1 MIQRPIYEYPTEL
14 LWHPKSMK
22 WYLENDPNG
31 LHKELT
37 DTLLQIRKEGYNVG
51 NIEQVL
57 NDAYC
62 IAVTIATTEGSK
74 YSDLSIKLFNKYSN
88 NIVLLCG
95 CVILL
100 SHKNYEEYKDTVEEI
115 INNIWEDLDYRV
127 LSEKKIFELRSIK
140 KRIINCHKTGLQ
152 IDLSPDAFV
161 EDEMTIQWLMKNMSL
176 RELETII
183 KFHRTKKNQLDFL
196 NGIIYKYFVE
206 DRLLF

>member
-1 MIQRPIYEYPTEL
+1 MIQRPIYEYPKEL

-31 LHKELT
+31 LHKGLA
-37 DTLLQIRKEGYNVG
+37 DTLLQIRKGGYNIG

-62 IAVTIATTEGSK
+62 IAVIVATTEVSK
-74 YSDLSIKLFNKYSN
+74 YSDLSIKLFTKYPN
-88 NIVLLCG
+88 YIALLCG
-95 CVILL
+95 CAILL

-115 INNIWEDLDYRV
+115 INNTWKDFNYYVSE
-127 LSEKKIFELRSIK
+127 EKKLEFQSIK
-140 KRIINCHKTGLQ
+140 NRIINSHKTGLQ

-161 EDEMTIQWLMKNMSL
+161 ETEMTINWLKKNMSL

-196 NGIIYKYFVE
+196 NVIIANFFVE
-206 DRLLF
+206 EELAF

>member
-1 MIQRPIYEYPTEL
+1 MIQRPIYEYPKEL

-31 LHKELT
+31 LHKGLA
-37 DTLLQIRKEGYNVG
+37 DTLLQIRKEGYNMG
-51 NIEQVL
+51 NIDQVL

-62 IAVTIATTEGSK
+62 IAVTVATTEGSK
-74 YSDLSIKLFNKYSN
+74 YSNLSKNLFNKYPSD
-88 NIVLLCG
+88 IALLCG

-115 INNIWEDLDYRV
+115 INNIWEDFNYDV
-127 LSEKKIFELRSIK
+127 PEEDKFELQSIK

-206 DRLLF
+206 DRLPF

>member
-1 MIQRPIYEYPTEL
+1 MIQRPIYEYPKEL

-31 LHKELT
+31 LHKGLA
-37 DTLLQIRKEGYNVG
+37 DTLLQIRKEGYNMG
-51 NIEQVL
+51 NIDQVL

-62 IAVTIATTEGSK
+62 IAVTVATTEGSK
-74 YSDLSIKLFNKYSN
+74 YSNLSKNLFNKYPSD
-88 NIVLLCG
+88 IALLCG
-95 CVILL
+95 CVIFL
-100 SHKNYEEYKDTVEEI
+100 SHKNYEEYKDTAEEI
-115 INNIWEDLDYRV
+115 INNIWEDFNYDV
-127 LSEKKIFELRSIK
+127 PEEDKFELQSIK

-161 EDEMTIQWLMKNMSL
+161 ENEMTIQWLMKNMSL

-196 NGIIYKYFVE
+196 NGIIANYFV
-206 DRLLF
+206 

>member
-1 MIQRPIYEYPTEL
+1 MIQRPIYEYPKEL

-31 LHKELT
+31 LHKELA
-37 DTLLQIRKEGYNVG
+37 DTLLQIRKEGYNMG

-62 IAVTIATTEGSK
+62 IAVTVATTEVSK
-74 YSDLSIKLFNKYSN
+74 YSNLSGNLFYKYHSD
-88 NIVLLCG
+88 IALLCG

-100 SHKNYEEYKDTVEEI
+100 SHKNYEEYQYTVEEI
-115 INNIWEDLDYRV
+115 INNIWEDFNYNE
-127 LSEKKIFELRSIK
+127 SEEEKLKYQSIK
-140 KRIINCHKTGLQ
+140 KRIINSHKTGLQ

-161 EDEMTIQWLMKNMSL
+161 ENEMTIQWLMKNMSL

-196 NGIIYKYFVE
+196 NVIIANFFVE
-206 DRLLF
+206 EELAF

>member
-1 MIQRPIYEYPTEL
+1 MIQRPIYEYPKEL

-31 LHKELT
+31 LHKGLA
-37 DTLLQIRKEGYNVG
+37 DTLLQIRKGGFNID

-62 IAVTIATTEGSK
+62 IAVIVATTEGSK
-74 YSDLSIKLFNKYSN
+74 YSNLSKNLFNKYPSD
-88 NIVLLCG
+88 IALLCG

-100 SHKNYEEYKDTVEEI
+100 SHKNYEEYKDTAEEI
-115 INNIWEDLDYRV
+115 INNIWEDFGYHV
-127 LSEKKIFELRSIK
+127 SKETKLRYQSIK
-140 KRIINCHKTGLQ
+140 NRIINSHKTGLQ

-161 EDEMTIQWLMKNMSL
+161 ETAMTINWLKKNMSL

-196 NGIIYKYFVE
+196 NVIIANFFVE
-206 DRLLF
+206 EELAF

>member
-1 MIQRPIYEYPTEL
+1 MIQRPIYEYPKEL

-31 LHKELT
+31 LHKELA
-37 DTLLQIRKEGYNVG
+37 DTLLQIRKEGYNMG

-62 IAVTIATTEGSK
+62 IAVTVATTEGSK
-74 YSDLSIKLFNKYSN
+74 YSNLSKKLLKKYSSE
-88 NIVLLCG
+88 IALLCG
-95 CVILL
+95 CAILL
-100 SHKNYEEYKDTVEEI
+100 SHKNYEEYQYTVEEI
-115 INNIWEDLDYRV
+115 INNIWEDFNYNE
-127 LSEKKIFELRSIK
+127 SEEEKLKYQSIK
-140 KRIINCHKTGLQ
+140 KRIINSHKTGLQ

-161 EDEMTIQWLMKNMSL
+161 ETEMTINWLKKNMSL

-196 NGIIYKYFVE
+196 NVIIANFFVE
-206 DRLLF
+206 EELAF

>member
-31 LHKELT
+31 LHKGLA
-37 DTLLQIRKEGYNVG
+37 DTLLQIRKGGYNIG

-62 IAVTIATTEGSK
+62 IAVIVATTEGSK
-74 YSDLSIKLFNKYSN
+74 YTDLSIELLKKYSN
-88 NIVLLCG
+88 NIALLCG

-115 INNIWEDLDYRV
+115 INNTWKDFNYYVSE
-127 LSEKKIFELRSIK
+127 EKKLELQSIK

-152 IDLSPDAFV
+152 IDLSPDAIV
-161 EDEMTIQWLMKNMSL
+161 ETAMTINWLKKNMSL

-206 DRLLF
+206 DRLPF

>member
-1 MIQRPIYEYPTEL
+1 MIQRPIYEYPKEL

-31 LHKELT
+31 LHKELA
-37 DTLLQIRKEGYNVG
+37 DTLLQIIIIEGDNMG

-62 IAVTIATTEGSK
+62 IAVTVATTEVSK
-74 YSDLSIKLFNKYSN
+74 YSNLSGNLFYKYHSD
-88 NIVLLCG
+88 IALLCG

-100 SHKNYEEYKDTVEEI
+100 SHKNYEEYQYTVEEI
-115 INNIWEDLDYRV
+115 INNIWEDFNYDV
-127 LSEKKIFELRSIK
+127 PEEDKFELQSIK

-196 NGIIYKYFVE
+196 NGIIANYFV
-206 DRLLF
+206 

>member
-1 MIQRPIYEYPTEL
+1 MIQRPIYEYPKEL

-31 LHKELT
+31 LHKGLA
-37 DTLLQIRKEGYNVG
+37 DTLLQIRKGGFNIG

-62 IAVTIATTEGSK
+62 IAVIVATTEVSK
-74 YSDLSIKLFNKYSN
+74 YSDLSIKLFTKYPN
-88 NIVLLCG
+88 YIALLCG
-95 CVILL
+95 CAILL

-115 INNIWEDLDYRV
+115 INNIWEDFNYNE
-127 LSEKKIFELRSIK
+127 SEEEKLKYQSIK
-140 KRIINCHKTGLQ
+140 KRIINSHKTGLQ

-161 EDEMTIQWLMKNMSL
+161 ETAMTINWLKKNMSL

-196 NGIIYKYFVE
+196 NVIIANFFVE
-206 DRLLF
+206 EELAF

>member
-1 MIQRPIYEYPTEL
+1 MIQRPIYEYPKEL

-31 LHKELT
+31 LHKGLA
-37 DTLLQIRKEGYNVG
+37 DTLLQIRKGGYNIG

-62 IAVTIATTEGSK
+62 IAVIVATTEVSK
-74 YSDLSIKLFNKYSN
+74 YSDLSIKLFTKYPN
-88 NIVLLCG
+88 YIVRLCG
-95 CVILL
+95 CAILL

-115 INNIWEDLDYRV
+115 INNIWKDFDYYV
-127 LSEKKIFELRSIK
+127 SDKDKLELQSIK
-140 KRIINCHKTGLQ
+140 NRIINSHKTGLQ

-161 EDEMTIQWLMKNMSL
+161 ETEMTINWLKKNMSL

-196 NGIIYKYFVE
+196 NVIIANFFVE
-206 DRLLF
+206 EELAF

>member
-1 MIQRPIYEYPTEL
+1 MIHRPIYEYPTEL

-31 LHKELT
+31 LHKGLA
-37 DTLLQIRKEGYNVG
+37 DTLLQIRKGGYNIG

-62 IAVTIATTEGSK
+62 IAVIVATTEGSK
-74 YSDLSIKLFNKYSN
+74 YTDLSIELFDKYPD

-100 SHKNYEEYKDTVEEI
+100 SHKNYEEYQYTVEEI
-115 INNIWEDLDYRV
+115 INNIWEDFNYDV
-127 LSEKKIFELRSIK
+127 PEEDKFELQSIK

-161 EDEMTIQWLMKNMSL
+161 ENEMTIQWLMKNMSL

-196 NGIIYKYFVE
+196 NGIIANYFV
-206 DRLLF
+206 

>member
-31 LHKELT
+31 LHKELA
-37 DTLLQIRKEGYNVG
+37 DTLLQIRKEGYNMG

-62 IAVTIATTEGSK
+62 IAVTVATTEGSK

-95 CVILL
+95 CAILL

-115 INNIWEDLDYRV
+115 INNIWEDFNYNE
-127 LSEKKIFELRSIK
+127 SEEEKLKYQSIK
-140 KRIINCHKTGLQ
+140 KRIINSHKTGLQ

-161 EDEMTIQWLMKNMSL
+161 ETEMTINWLKKNMSL

-183 KFHRTKKNQLDFL
+183 KFHRTKKSQLDFL
-196 NGIIYKYFVE
+196 NVIIASLFVE
-206 DRLLF
+206 EELAF

>member
-1 MIQRPIYEYPTEL
+1 MIHRPIYEYPTEL

-31 LHKELT
+31 LHKELA
-37 DTLLQIRKEGYNVG
+37 DTLLQIRKEGYKIG

-62 IAVTIATTEGSK
+62 IAVIVATTEVSK
-74 YSDLSIKLFNKYSN
+74 YSDLSIKLFTKYSN

-115 INNIWEDLDYRV
+115 INNTWKDFNYYV
-127 LSEKKIFELRSIK
+127 SEKDKLELQSIK

-161 EDEMTIQWLMKNMSL
+161 EDEMTILWLKRNMSL
-176 RELETII
+176 QELETII

-196 NGIIYKYFVE
+196 NGIIANYFV
-206 DRLLF
+206 

>member
-1 MIQRPIYEYPTEL
+1 MIQRPIYEYPKEL

-31 LHKELT
+31 LHKELA
-37 DTLLQIRKEGYNVG
+37 DTLLQIRKEGVNIS

-62 IAVTIATTEGSK
+62 IAVIVATTEGSK
-74 YSDLSIKLFNKYSN
+74 YTDLSIKLFDKYPD

-100 SHKNYEEYKDTVEEI
+100 SHKNYEEYKYTAEEI
-115 INNIWEDLDYRV
+115 INNIWEDFGYDVPKETKLKYQ
-127 LSEKKIFELRSIK
+127 SIK
-140 KRIINCHKTGLQ
+140 NRIINSHKTGLQ

-161 EDEMTIQWLMKNMSL
+161 ETEMTINWLKKNMSL

-206 DRLLF
+206 DILPI

>member
-1 MIQRPIYEYPTEL
+1 MIQRPIYEYPKEL

-31 LHKELT
+31 LHKELA
-37 DTLLQIRKEGYNVG
+37 DTLLQIIIIEGDNMG

-62 IAVTIATTEGSK
+62 IAVTVATTEGAKYFDLSKDLFKK
-74 YSDLSIKLFNKYSN
+74 YSDKIA
-88 NIVLLCG
+88 LLCG

-115 INNIWEDLDYRV
+115 INKIWEDFDYDV
-127 LSEKKIFELRSIK
+127 PKEDKLIFQSIK
-140 KRIINCHKTGLQ
+140 NSIINSHKTGLQ

-161 EDEMTIQWLMKNMSL
+161 EDEMTIQWLMRNMSL

-196 NGIIYKYFVE
+196 NGIIANYFV
-206 DRLLF
+206 

>member
-1 MIQRPIYEYPTEL
+1 MIHRPIYEYPKEL

-31 LHKELT
+31 LHKGLA
-37 DTLLQIRKEGYNVG
+37 DTLLQIRKGGYNIG

-62 IAVTIATTEGSK
+62 IAVIVATTEVSK
-74 YSDLSIKLFNKYSN
+74 YSDLSIKLFTKYPN
-88 NIVLLCG
+88 YIVRLCG
-95 CVILL
+95 CAILL

-115 INNIWEDLDYRV
+115 INNIWEDFNYNE
-127 LSEKKIFELRSIK
+127 SEEEKLKYQSIK
-140 KRIINCHKTGLQ
+140 KRIINSHKTGLQ

-161 EDEMTIQWLMKNMSL
+161 ETEMTINWLKKNMSL

-196 NGIIYKYFVE
+196 NVIIANFFVE
-206 DRLLF
+206 EELAF

>member
-1 MIQRPIYEYPTEL
+1 MIHRPIYEYPKEL

-31 LHKELT
+31 LHKGLA
-37 DTLLQIRKEGYNVG
+37 DTLLQIRKGGYNIG

-62 IAVTIATTEGSK
+62 IAVIVATTEVSK
-74 YSDLSIKLFNKYSN
+74 YSDLSIKLFTKYPN
-88 NIVLLCG
+88 YIALLCG
-95 CVILL
+95 CAILL
-100 SHKNYEEYKDTVEEI
+100 SHKNYEEYKDTAEEI
-115 INNIWEDLDYRV
+115 INNIWEDFNYNE
-127 LSEKKIFELRSIK
+127 SEEEKLKYQSIK
-140 KRIINCHKTGLQ
+140 KRIINSHKTGLQ

-161 EDEMTIQWLMKNMSL
+161 ETEMTINWLKKNMSL

-196 NGIIYKYFVE
+196 NVIIANFFVE
-206 DRLLF
+206 EELAF

>member
-14 LWHPKSMK
+14 LWHPKSMR

-31 LHKELT
+31 LHKGLA
-37 DTLLQIRKEGYNVG
+37 DTLLQIRKEGYNMD
-51 NIEQVL
+51 NIDKVL

-62 IAVTIATTEGSK
+62 IAVTVATTEGSK
-74 YSDLSIKLFNKYSN
+74 YTDLSIKLFDKYPN
-88 NIVLLCG
+88 YIVRLCG
-95 CVILL
+95 CAILL

-115 INNIWEDLDYRV
+115 INNTWKDFGYHVSKEIKLKYQ
-127 LSEKKIFELRSIK
+127 SIK
-140 KRIINCHKTGLQ
+140 KRIINSHKTGLQ

-161 EDEMTIQWLMKNMSL
+161 ETEMTINWLKKNMSL

-196 NGIIYKYFVE
+196 NVIIANFFVE
-206 DRLLF
+206 EELAF

>member
-1 MIQRPIYEYPTEL
+1 MIQRPIYEYPKEL

-31 LHKELT
+31 LHKGLA
-37 DTLLQIRKEGYNVG
+37 DTLLQIRKGGYNIG

-62 IAVTIATTEGSK
+62 IAVIVATTEGSK
-74 YSDLSIKLFNKYSN
+74 YTDLSIELFDKYPD

-100 SHKNYEEYKDTVEEI
+100 SHKNYEEYKDTAEEI
-115 INNIWEDLDYRV
+115 INNIWDDFGYHVSKETKLKYQ
-127 LSEKKIFELRSIK
+127 SIK
-140 KRIINCHKTGLQ
+140 NRIINSHKTGLQ

-161 EDEMTIQWLMKNMSL
+161 ETEMTINWLKKNMSL

-196 NGIIYKYFVE
+196 NVIIANFFVE
-206 DRLLF
+206 EELAF

>member
-1 MIQRPIYEYPTEL
+1 MIHRPIYEYPKEL

-31 LHKELT
+31 LHKGLA
-37 DTLLQIRKEGYNVG
+37 DTLLQIRKGGYNIG

-62 IAVTIATTEGSK
+62 IAVIVATTEGSK
-74 YSDLSIKLFNKYSN
+74 YSNLSKNLFNKYPDK
-88 NIVLLCG
+88 IALLCG

-100 SHKNYEEYKDTVEEI
+100 SQKNCEKYKDTVEEI
-115 INNIWEDLDYRV
+115 INNIWEVFDYYEPKETK
-127 LSEKKIFELRSIK
+127 LKYQSIK
-140 KRIINCHKTGLQ
+140 NRIINSHKTGLQ

-161 EDEMTIQWLMKNMSL
+161 ETEMTINWLKKNMSL

-196 NGIIYKYFVE
+196 NVIIANFFV
-206 DRLLF
+206 

>member
-1 MIQRPIYEYPTEL
+1 MIQRPIYEYPKEL

-31 LHKELT
+31 LHKGLA
-37 DTLLQIRKEGYNVG
+37 DTLLQIRKGGFNIG

-62 IAVTIATTEGSK
+62 IAVIVATTEGSK
-74 YSDLSIKLFNKYSN
+74 YTDLSIELFDKYPD

-115 INNIWEDLDYRV
+115 INKIWEDFDYDV
-127 LSEKKIFELRSIK
+127 PKEDKLIFQSIK
-140 KRIINCHKTGLQ
+140 NSIINSHKTGLQ

-161 EDEMTIQWLMKNMSL
+161 ETEMTINWLKKNMSL

-196 NGIIYKYFVE
+196 NVIIANFFVE
-206 DRLLF
+206 EELAF

>member
-1 MIQRPIYEYPTEL
+1 MIQRPIYEYPKEL

-31 LHKELT
+31 LHKGLA
-37 DTLLQIRKEGYNVG
+37 DTLLQIRKGGFNID

-62 IAVTIATTEGSK
+62 IAVIVATTEGSK
-74 YSDLSIKLFNKYSN
+74 YSNLSKNLFNKYPD

-100 SHKNYEEYKDTVEEI
+100 SHKNYEEYKYTVEEI
-115 INNIWEDLDYRV
+115 INNIWEDFNYDV
-127 LSEKKIFELRSIK
+127 PEEDKFELQSIK

-161 EDEMTIQWLMKNMSL
+161 ETAMTINWLKKNMSL

-196 NGIIYKYFVE
+196 NVIIANFFV
-206 DRLLF
+206 

>member
-1 MIQRPIYEYPTEL
+1 MIQRPIYEYPKEL

-31 LHKELT
+31 LHNRLVE
-37 DTLLQIRKEGYNVG
+37 TLLLIKIEGYNMG

-62 IAVTIATTEGSK
+62 IAVTVATTEGSK
-74 YSDLSIKLFNKYSN
+74 YSNLSKNLLKKYSSE
-88 NIVLLCG
+88 ISLLCG
-95 CVILL
+95 CAILL
-100 SHKNYEEYKDTVEEI
+100 SHKNYEEYKYTVEEI
-115 INNIWEDLDYRV
+115 IDKIWKDFNYDVPEED
-127 LSEKKIFELRSIK
+127 KFELQSIK

-161 EDEMTIQWLMKNMSL
+161 ENEMTIQWLMKNMSL

-206 DRLLF
+206 DRLPF

>member
-31 LHKELT
+31 LHKELA
-37 DTLLQIRKEGYNVG
+37 DTLLQIRKEGYNMG

-62 IAVTIATTEGSK
+62 IAVIVATTEGSK
-74 YSDLSIKLFNKYSN
+74 YSNLSKNLFNKYPDK
-88 NIVLLCG
+88 IALLCG
-95 CVILL
+95 GVILL
-100 SHKNYEEYKDTVEEI
+100 SQKNCEEYKDTVEEI
-115 INNIWEDLDYRV
+115 INNIWEVFDYYEPKETK
-127 LSEKKIFELRSIK
+127 LKYQSIK
-140 KRIINCHKTGLQ
+140 NRIINSHKTGLQ

-161 EDEMTIQWLMKNMSL
+161 ETEMTINWLKKNMSL

-196 NGIIYKYFVE
+196 NVIIANFFV
-206 DRLLF
+206 

>member
-1 MIQRPIYEYPTEL
+1 MIQRPIYEYPKEL

-31 LHKELT
+31 LHKELA
-37 DTLLQIRKEGYNVG
+37 DTLLQIRKEGYNMG

-62 IAVTIATTEGSK
+62 IAVTVATTEGSK
-74 YSDLSIKLFNKYSN
+74 YTDLSIELFDKYPD

-115 INNIWEDLDYRV
+115 INNIWKDFNYNE
-127 LSEKKIFELRSIK
+127 SEEEKLKYQSIK
-140 KRIINCHKTGLQ
+140 KRIINSHKTGLQ

-161 EDEMTIQWLMKNMSL
+161 ETEMTINWLKKNMSL

-196 NGIIYKYFVE
+196 NVIIANFFVE
-206 DRLLF
+206 EELAF

>member
-1 MIQRPIYEYPTEL
+1 MIHRPIYEYPKEL

-31 LHKELT
+31 LHKGLA
-37 DTLLQIRKEGYNVG
+37 DTLLQIRKGGFNID

-62 IAVTIATTEGSK
+62 IAVIVATTEGSK
-74 YSDLSIKLFNKYSN
+74 YSNLSKNLFNKYPSD
-88 NIVLLCG
+88 IALLCG

-100 SHKNYEEYKDTVEEI
+100 SHKNYEEYKDTAEEI
-115 INNIWEDLDYRV
+115 INNIWEDFGYHV
-127 LSEKKIFELRSIK
+127 SKETKLRYQSIK
-140 KRIINCHKTGLQ
+140 NRIINSHKTGLP

-161 EDEMTIQWLMKNMSL
+161 ETAMTINWLKKNMSL
-176 RELETII
+176 QELETII

-206 DRLLF
+206 DRLPF

>member
-31 LHKELT
+31 LHKLLA
-37 DTLLQIRKEGYNVG
+37 DTLLQIRKEGYNMG

-62 IAVTIATTEGSK
+62 IAVIVATTEGSK
-74 YSDLSIKLFNKYSN
+74 YTDLSIELLKKYSN
-88 NIVLLCG
+88 NIALLCG

-115 INNIWEDLDYRV
+115 INNTWKDFDYYV
-127 LSEKKIFELRSIK
+127 TEKDKFELQSIK

-161 EDEMTIQWLMKNMSL
+161 ENEMTIQWLMKNMSL

-206 DRLLF
+206 DRLPF

>member
-31 LHKELT
+31 LHKELA
-37 DTLLQIRKEGYNVG
+37 DTLLQIRKEGYNMG

-62 IAVTIATTEGSK
+62 IAVIVATTEGSK

-115 INNIWEDLDYRV
+115 INNTWKDFDYYV
-127 LSEKKIFELRSIK
+127 TEKDKFELQSIK
-140 KRIINCHKTGLQ
+140 NRIINLHKTGLQ

-161 EDEMTIQWLMKNMSL
+161 ETEMTINWLKKNMSL

-196 NGIIYKYFVE
+196 NVIIANFFVE
-206 DRLLF
+206 EELAF

>member
-1 MIQRPIYEYPTEL
+1 MIQRPIYEYPKEL

-31 LHKELT
+31 LHKLLA
-37 DTLLQIRKEGYNVG
+37 DTLLQIRKEGYNMG
-51 NIEQVL
+51 NIDQVL

-62 IAVTIATTEGSK
+62 IAVTVATTEGSK
-74 YSDLSIKLFNKYSN
+74 YTDLSIELLKKYSDK
-88 NIVLLCG
+88 IALLCG

-115 INNIWEDLDYRV
+115 INNTWKDFGYHVSKEIKLKYQ
-127 LSEKKIFELRSIK
+127 SIK
-140 KRIINCHKTGLQ
+140 NRIINSHKTGLQ

-161 EDEMTIQWLMKNMSL
+161 ENEMTIQWLMKNMSL

-206 DRLLF
+206 DRLPF

>member
-1 MIQRPIYEYPTEL
+1 MIHRPIYEYPKEL

-31 LHKELT
+31 LHKGLA
-37 DTLLQIRKEGYNVG
+37 DTLLQIRKGGYNIG

-62 IAVTIATTEGSK
+62 IAVIVATTEVSK
-74 YSDLSIKLFNKYSN
+74 YSDLSIKLFTKYPN
-88 NIVLLCG
+88 YIALLCG
-95 CVILL
+95 CAILL

-115 INNIWEDLDYRV
+115 INNTWKDFNYYV
-127 LSEKKIFELRSIK
+127 SEKDKLELQSIK

-196 NGIIYKYFVE
+196 NVIIANFFVE
-206 DRLLF
+206 EELAF

>member
-31 LHKELT
+31 LHKELA
-37 DTLLQIRKEGYNVG
+37 DTLLQIRKEGYNMG

-57 NDAYC
+57 NDAYY
-62 IAVTIATTEGSK
+62 IAVTIATTEGAK
-74 YSDLSIKLFNKYSN
+74 YSNLSKNLLKKYSN
-88 NIVLLCG
+88 NIALLCG

-115 INNIWEDLDYRV
+115 INNIWEDFNYDV
-127 LSEKKIFELRSIK
+127 PEEDKFELQSIK

-206 DRLLF
+206 DRLPF

>member
-31 LHKELT
+31 LHKLLA
-37 DTLLQIRKEGYNVG
+37 DTLLQIRKEGYNMG
-51 NIEQVL
+51 NIDQVL

-62 IAVTIATTEGSK
+62 IAVTVATTEGAK
-74 YSDLSIKLFNKYSN
+74 YSNLSKNLLKKYSN
-88 NIVLLCG
+88 NIALLCG

-115 INNIWEDLDYRV
+115 INNTWKDFDYYV
-127 LSEKKIFELRSIK
+127 TEKDKFELQSIK

-161 EDEMTIQWLMKNMSL
+161 ENEMTIQWLMKNMSL

-206 DRLLF
+206 DRLPF

>member
-1 MIQRPIYEYPTEL
+1 MIQRPIYEYPKEL

-31 LHKELT
+31 LHKELA
-37 DTLLQIRKEGYNVG
+37 DTLLQIIIIEGDNMG

-62 IAVTIATTEGSK
+62 IAVIVATTEGSK
-74 YSDLSIKLFNKYSN
+74 YSNLSKNLFNKYPSD
-88 NIVLLCG
+88 IALLCG

-100 SHKNYEEYKDTVEEI
+100 SHKNYEEYQYTVEEI
-115 INNIWEDLDYRV
+115 INNTWEDFDYHV
-127 LSEKKIFELRSIK
+127 SEETELKYQSIK
-140 KRIINCHKTGLQ
+140 NRIINSHKTGLQ

-161 EDEMTIQWLMKNMSL
+161 ENEMTIQWLMKNMSL

-206 DRLLF
+206 DRLPF

>member
-1 MIQRPIYEYPTEL
+1 MIHRPIYEYPTEL

-31 LHKELT
+31 LHKLLA
-37 DTLLQIRKEGYNVG
+37 DTLLQIRKEGYNMG
-51 NIEQVL
+51 NIDQVL

-62 IAVTIATTEGSK
+62 IAVTVATTEGAK
-74 YSDLSIKLFNKYSN
+74 YSNLSKNLLKKYSN
-88 NIVLLCG
+88 NIALLCG

-115 INNIWEDLDYRV
+115 INNTWKDFDYYV
-127 LSEKKIFELRSIK
+127 TEKDKFELQSIK
-140 KRIINCHKTGLQ
+140 NRIINLHKTGLQ

-161 EDEMTIQWLMKNMSL
+161 ETEMTINWLKKNMSL

-196 NGIIYKYFVE
+196 NVIIANFFVE
-206 DRLLF
+206 EELAF

>member
-1 MIQRPIYEYPTEL
+1 MIHRPIYEYPKEL

-31 LHKELT
+31 LHKGLA
-37 DTLLQIRKEGYNVG
+37 DTLLQIRKGGYNIG

-62 IAVTIATTEGSK
+62 IAVIVATTEGSK
-74 YSDLSIKLFNKYSN
+74 YTDLSIELLKKYSN
-88 NIVLLCG
+88 NIALLCG

-115 INNIWEDLDYRV
+115 INNIWEDFNYNE
-127 LSEKKIFELRSIK
+127 SEEEKLKYQSIK
-140 KRIINCHKTGLQ
+140 KRIINSHKTGLQ

-196 NGIIYKYFVE
+196 NVIIANFFVE
-206 DRLLF
+206 EELAF

>member
-1 MIQRPIYEYPTEL
+1 MIQRPIYEYPKEL

-31 LHKELT
+31 LHKGLA
-37 DTLLQIRKEGYNVG
+37 DTLLQIRKGGYNIG

-62 IAVTIATTEGSK
+62 IAVIVATTEGSK
-74 YSDLSIKLFNKYSN
+74 YTDLSIKLFTKYRDY
-88 NIVLLCG
+88 IVLLCG

-115 INNIWEDLDYRV
+115 INNIWEDFGYDVPKEDKL
-127 LSEKKIFELRSIK
+127 KFQSIK
-140 KRIINCHKTGLQ
+140 NRIINSHKTGLQ

-161 EDEMTIQWLMKNMSL
+161 ENEMTIQWLMKNMSL